1 MMLRKMNWR
10 HVGFAVLGC
19 WLLFALLEIGGRI
32 SHWPLNPIPSLA
44 AGIFGIAVHGYVGAG
59 SRYVLIFGLLY
70 WALFGFLLSPWLRS
84 EKNDWT
90 MVIIGALMVHVI
102 ISALALVPLFVLNI
116 NR

>member
-1 MMLRKMNWR
+1 MMLRKLNWR
-10 HVGFAVLGC
+10 HIGYAVLGC
-19 WLLFALLEIGGRI
+19 WLLWALLEIAGRT
-32 SHWPLNPIPSLA
+32 SGWPLNPIPSLA

-70 WALFGFLLSPWLRS
+70 WALFGFLLSPLLRS